1 MRPKCQLALQRDEV
15 VDIHRLIDVKNLLPF
30 DQQLDEIFACGD
42 ILSSLDSHVVMQ
54 DIEALKDGVSMNVQA
69 LIFLVKL
76 CNTLCA
82 VRLPLLVISVI
93 VDALDYGKD
102 YFYSTVED
110 CFFYLEIHFFLRS

>member
-1 MRPKCQLALQRDEV
+1 
-15 VDIHRLIDVKNLLPF
+15 
-30 DQQLDEIFACGD
+30 
-42 ILSSLDSHVVMQ
+42 MQ

-69 LIFLVKL
+69 LISLVKL

-93 VDALDYGKD
+93 VDAIDYGKD

-110 CFFYLEIHFFLRS
+110 